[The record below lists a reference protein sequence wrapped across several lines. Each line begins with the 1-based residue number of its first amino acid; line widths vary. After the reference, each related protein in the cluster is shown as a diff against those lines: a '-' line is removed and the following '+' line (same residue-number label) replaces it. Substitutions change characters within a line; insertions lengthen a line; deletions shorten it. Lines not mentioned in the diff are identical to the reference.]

1 MTQGRLS
8 EAGKPP
14 RTPNDQVMT
23 IVRDQDRMFQDP
35 DLFRTLLDQSTDAIE
50 VVDPETLRLLD
61 VNQTACVQLGYSRE
75 EMLSMSIFDLDPN
88 LDEDARARVE
98 QQLRESGYA
107 MFETEHRRKDG
118 STFPVEV
125 NYRKVQRERVY
136 GVVLARDITARKRAA
151 EALRVAQTELAHVTR
166 VLAIGEL
173 VASIAHEV
181 NQPLTAILT
190 TSNVVRREMQGR
202 LPNLDEVQEAITE
215 IAEDALRIKD
225 IISRVRALVKKD
237 FSDRVELNVNYVIR
251 EAALVVSHEA
261 TRNHVHMR
269 LDLGINLPGV
279 VGDRVQLQ
287 QVIINLAMNGI
298 DAMHA
303 DIGRT
308 RELVI
313 KSANCGDGVLIQ
325 VRDTG
330 IGLNADQVDRIFEP
344 FFTTKPQGI
353 GMGLSI
359 SRSIVESHGGR
370 LWAEPGFYGAIFQI
384 TLPAN
389 LSGLP
394 DISRPRVLS

>member
-1 MTQGRLS
+1 LTQGRLS

-261 TRNHVHMR
+261 TRHDVHMR

>member
-261 TRNHVHMR
+261 TRHDVHMR

>member
-1 MTQGRLS
+1 
-8 EAGKPP
+8 
-14 RTPNDQVMT
+14 MT
-23 IVRDQDRMFQDP
+23 IVHDQDRIFQDP

-75 EMLSMSIFDLDPN
+75 EMLSMSIFDLDLN
-88 LDEDARARVE
+88 LSEDSRTRVE
-98 QQLRESGYA
+98 QQLREFGYA

-125 NYRKVQRERVY
+125 NYRNVQRERMY
-136 GVVLARDITARKRAA
+136 GVVLVRDITARKRAE
-151 EALRVAQTELAHVTR
+151 EALRVAQAELAHVTR

-173 VASIAHEV
+173 VTSIAHEV

-202 LPNLDEVQEAITE
+202 LPNLDEVQEAIAE

-225 IISRVRALVKKD
+225 IISRIRALVKKD

-261 TRNHVHMR
+261 TRHDVHVR
-269 LDLGINLPGV
+269 LDLGINLPSI

-298 DAMHA
+298 DAMHV
-303 DIGRT
+303 DIGRA
-308 RELVI
+308 RELII
-313 KSANCGDGVLIQ
+313 KSENNGDGVLIQ

-359 SRSIVESHGGR
+359 SRSIIESHGGR
-370 LWAEPGFYGAIFQI
+370 LWAEPIFYGAIFQI

-389 LSGLP
+389 PSGQA
-394 DISRPRVLS
+394 DISIPRVLS

>member
-1 MTQGRLS
+1 
-8 EAGKPP
+8 
-14 RTPNDQVMT
+14 
-23 IVRDQDRMFQDP
+23 
-35 DLFRTLLDQSTDAIE
+35 
-50 VVDPETLRLLD
+50 
-61 VNQTACVQLGYSRE
+61 
-75 EMLSMSIFDLDPN
+75 
-88 LDEDARARVE
+88 
-98 QQLRESGYA
+98 
-107 MFETEHRRKDG
+107 
-118 STFPVEV
+118 
-125 NYRKVQRERVY
+125 
-136 GVVLARDITARKRAA
+136 
-151 EALRVAQTELAHVTR
+151 
-166 VLAIGEL
+166 
-173 VASIAHEV
+173 
-181 NQPLTAILT
+181 
-190 TSNVVRREMQGR
+190 MQGR

-394 DISRPRVLS
+394 DIPRPRLLS

>member
-1 MTQGRLS
+1 MISTRY
-8 EAGKPP
+8 
-14 RTPNDQVMT
+14 
-23 IVRDQDRMFQDP
+23 QDGMFHQA
-35 DLFRTLLDQSTDAIE
+35 DLFRALLDQSTDAIE
-50 VVDPETLRLLD
+50 ILDPETLRLLD

-75 EMLSMSIFDLDPN
+75 ELLSMSIFDIHPN
-88 LDEDARARVE
+88 LNEDSRARVE
-98 QQLRESGYA
+98 QQLRESGVA

-118 STFPVEV
+118 STFAVEV
-125 NYRKVQRERVY
+125 NYRRVHREKMY
-136 GVVLARDITARKRAA
+136 GVALARDITARKRSE
-151 EALRVAQTELAHVTR
+151 EALRLAQTELAHVTR

-173 VASIAHEV
+173 VTSIAHEV

-202 LPNLDEVQEAITE
+202 LPNLEEVREAVTE

-225 IISRVRALVKKD
+225 IISRIRALVKKD
-237 FSDRVELNVNYVIR
+237 FSDRVELNLNYVIR

-261 TRNHVHMR
+261 TRHDVHVR

-303 DIGRT
+303 DMGRA

-313 KSANCGDGVLIQ
+313 KSEHYGDGVLIQ
-325 VRDTG
+325 VQDNG
-330 IGLNADQVDRIFEP
+330 IGLNAYQAERIFEP
-344 FFTTKPQGI
+344 FYTTKPQGI

-359 SRSIVESHGGR
+359 SRSIIESHGGR
-370 LWAEPGFYGAIFQI
+370 LWAEPISHGVVFQI
-384 TLPAN
+384 TLPAS
-389 LSGLP
+389 LSSLS
-394 DISRPRVLS
+394 DTLRPRILS

>member
-1 MTQGRLS
+1 
-8 EAGKPP
+8 
-14 RTPNDQVMT
+14 MT

-261 TRNHVHMR
+261 TRNDVHMR

-330 IGLNADQVDRIFEP
+330 IGLNGDQVDRIFEP

-394 DISRPRVLS
+394 DIPRPRLLS

>member
-1 MTQGRLS
+1 
-8 EAGKPP
+8 
-14 RTPNDQVMT
+14 
-23 IVRDQDRMFQDP
+23 
-35 DLFRTLLDQSTDAIE
+35 
-50 VVDPETLRLLD
+50 
-61 VNQTACVQLGYSRE
+61 
-75 EMLSMSIFDLDPN
+75 
-88 LDEDARARVE
+88 
-98 QQLRESGYA
+98 LRESGFA
-107 MFETEHRRKDG
+107 IFETERRRKDG
-118 STFPVEV
+118 STFQVEV
-125 NYRKVQRERVY
+125 TYRKVLREREY
-136 GVVLARDITARKRAA
+136 GVAVARDITARKRAE
-151 EALRVAQTELAHVTR
+151 EAMRVAQTELAHVTR
-166 VLAIGEL
+166 VLAMGEL
-173 VASIAHEV
+173 VTSIAHEV

-202 LPNLDEVQEAITE
+202 LPNLDEVREAITE

-261 TRNHVHMR
+261 TCHDVHVR

-303 DIGRT
+303 DVGRA

-313 KSANCGDGVLIQ
+313 KSENYGDGVLIQ

-330 IGLNADQVDRIFEP
+330 IGLNADQVDRMFEP
-344 FFTTKPQGI
+344 FFTTKPQGL

-359 SRSIVESHGGR
+359 SRSIVESHGGH
-370 LWAEPGFYGAIFQI
+370 LWAEPGSHGAVFQI

-389 LSGLP
+389 LSGQS
-394 DISRPRVLS
+394 DISRPHLLS